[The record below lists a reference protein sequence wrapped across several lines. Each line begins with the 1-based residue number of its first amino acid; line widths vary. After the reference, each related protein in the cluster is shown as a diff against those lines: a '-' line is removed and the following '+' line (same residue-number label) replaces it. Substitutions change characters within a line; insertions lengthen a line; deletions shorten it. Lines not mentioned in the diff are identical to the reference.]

1 MADTTIF
8 EPMPVAQRQVKQQI
22 EALGQAMLKE
32 HGLFDWKVAAARE
45 EDDMYYDDEISGHY
59 GRAFLDET
67 LIWVNMRYAD
77 DSVLVREIL
86 LHEIAHALLGE
97 REGDSHDEVFRA
109 KLREIG
115 GDLNLLDRTHPLQTI

>member
-1 MADTTIF
+1 MVDTAIF

-22 EALGQAMLKE
+22 EALGQAMLKK

-59 GRAFLDET
+59 GLAFLDEK

-77 DSVLVREIL
+77 DPVLIREIL

-115 GDLNLLDRTHPLQTI
+115 GDRNLLDRTHPLQTI